1 MSTTVSLAAADAGA
15 GPLAASLRRHGFEI
29 APPGA
34 PADVVVVLGRE
45 FDHEELV
52 ERIRTVA
59 RRARSL
65 RVGEL
70 TVDLGSRVAALGSR
84 SLKLSHKEFDLLA
97 RLASEPDRVFTRSE
111 LLRDVWNWP
120 PHMRTR
126 TLDAHA
132 SRLRR
137 KLRAFDPFT
146 PWVDNEWGVGYRLIG
161 PHPELL
167 ARAPG
172 GGA

>member
-1 MSTTVSLAAADAGA
+1 MSTTVSLATADAGA

-34 PADVVVVLGRE
+34 PADVLVVLGRE

-52 ERIRTVA
+52 ERIRTIA
-59 RRARSL
+59 RRPRVHQ
-65 RVGEL
+65 VGEL
-70 TVDLGSRVAALGSR
+70 AVDVQSRVATLGGR
-84 SLKLSHKEFDLLA
+84 SLKLSHKEFALLA
-97 RLASEPDRVFTRSE
+97 LLASEPDRVFTRGE
-111 LLRDVWNWP
+111 LLRDIWDWP

-137 KLRAFDPFT
+137 KLRGFDPFT

-161 PHPELL
+161 PHPE
-167 ARAPG
+167 
-172 GGA
+172 

>member
-1 MSTTVSLAAADAGA
+1 MSTTVSLASADAGA
-15 GPLAASLRRHGFEI
+15 GPLAASLRQHGFEI

-59 RRARSL
+59 RRTRVL
-65 RVGEL
+65 QVGEL
-70 TVDLGSRVAALGSR
+70 TVDAGSRVATLGGR
-84 SLKLSHKEFDLLA
+84 PLKLSHKEFALLA
-97 RLASEPDRVFTRSE
+97 RLASEPDRVFTRGE
-111 LLRDVWNWP
+111 LLRDIWDWP

-137 KLRAFDPFT
+137 KLRAFDLST
-146 PWVDNEWGVGYRLIG
+146 SWIDNEWGVGYRLIG
-161 PHPELL
+161 PHPE
-167 ARAPG
+167 
-172 GGA
+172 

>member
-1 MSTTVSLAAADAGA
+1 MSTTVSLASADAGV
-15 GPLAASLRRHGFEI
+15 GPLAASLRQHGFEI
-29 APPGA
+29 AAPGA

-59 RRARSL
+59 RRTPVYRA
-65 RVGEL
+65 GEL
-70 TVDLGSRVAALGSR
+70 TVDEQSRVATMGGR
-84 SLKLSHKEFDLLA
+84 PLKLSHKEFALLA

-111 LLRDVWNWP
+111 LLRDIWGWP

-137 KLRAFDPFT
+137 KLRGFDPLT
-146 PWVDNEWGVGYRLIG
+146 PWIDNEWGVGYRLIG
-161 PHPELL
+161 PHPEFEV
-167 ARAPG
+167 
-172 GGA
+172 

>member
-1 MSTTVSLAAADAGA
+1 MSTTVSLATADAGA

-29 APPGA
+29 AAPGA

-52 ERIRTVA
+52 ERIRTIA
-59 RRARSL
+59 RQPRVHQ
-65 RVGEL
+65 VGEL
-70 TVDLGSRVAALGSR
+70 SVDLQGRVATLGGR
-84 SLKLSHKEFDLLA
+84 SLKLSHKEFALLA
-97 RLASEPDRVFTRSE
+97 LLASEPDRVFTRGE
-111 LLRDVWNWP
+111 LLRDIWDWP

-137 KLRAFDPFT
+137 KLRGFDPIT
-146 PWVDNEWGVGYRLIG
+146 SWVDNEWGVGYRLVG
-161 PHPELL
+161 PHAE
-167 ARAPG
+167 
-172 GGA
+172 